1 MSQPQPPKPAK
12 LLISLFTGEKA
23 LFHSA
28 ATRLSERF
36 GEPDMISNWFSF
48 DYTDYYRTEMGSPL
62 FRRMM
67 GFRDL
72 IAQEDL
78 ARIKCATNEIERLF
92 CRGTARGVN
101 IDPGYLLHE
110 RFVLATGKNFT
121 HRIYIGLGIYA
132 DLTLIYTRG
141 NFQPLAW
148 TYPDYRSEDIIGF
161 LENARKKYTI
171 DLNAA
176 LGETPADRP
185 PNPIKQTNKT
195 NLRNAPP
202 C

>member
-12 LLISLFTGEKA
+12 LVISLFTGEKG
-23 LFHSA
+23 LFQRA
-28 ATRLSERF
+28 ATLLSERF
-36 GEPDMISNWFSF
+36 GEPDMISDWFSF
-48 DYTDYYRTEMGSPL
+48 DYTDYYRPEMGSPL

-78 ARIKCATNEIERLF
+78 ARIKCTTNEIEARFRL
-92 CRGTARGVN
+92 GTGRRVN

-121 HRIYIGLGIYA
+121 HRIYIGQGIYA
-132 DLTLIYTRG
+132 DLTLTYTRG
-141 NFQPLAW
+141 DFQPLAW

-161 LENARKKYTI
+161 LKNARRKYTI
-171 DLNAA
+171 DLSAA
-176 LGETPADRP
+176 VRENPAP
-185 PNPIKQTNKT
+185 G
-195 NLRNAPP
+195 
-202 C
+202 